1 MTVAYESKA
10 LNRDA
15 AGSADA
21 GELFDLDIQVSKGSG
36 DVEPQI
42 TSYSLCTPGCA
53 KTGSFNSYCC

>member
-10 LNRDA
+10 LNREA
-15 AGSADA
+15 ANSNAE
-21 GELFDLDIQVSKGSG
+21 ELFDLDIQVSKGSG